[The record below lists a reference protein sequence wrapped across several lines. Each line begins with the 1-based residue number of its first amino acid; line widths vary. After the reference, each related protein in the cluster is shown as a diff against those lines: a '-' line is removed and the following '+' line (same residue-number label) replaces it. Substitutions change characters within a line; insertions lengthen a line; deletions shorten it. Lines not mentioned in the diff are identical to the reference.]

1 MKPMISVFARQ
12 RRTLL
17 AIFWLGAA
25 MYFFTTMLRLSI
37 PGNIFNLLQEELGCG
52 ANGVVA
58 LGTFFMYAYALC
70 QPVGG
75 VLADKYGGCRISLF
89 AALFFSLGTLGFVA
103 GGGLA
108 PMVIS
113 RIASGIGAGL
123 VFIGVAK
130 LADDLYKRNFALI
143 MGVLLLISCAG
154 GFVGVTPL
162 IELAERGGW
171 RLPVGIAAAVVVLL
185 TAGEFLLRRRLV
197 LPPPRRVKFS
207 LRPILLTF
215 REPLVARV
223 FGGSAAISA
232 AYAVFVIIV
241 GRKFLEEC
249 VGLSPGAT
257 RLTLSLMLVVSLV
270 CSVGSGLVSKWCGN
284 RRRGLLIF
292 YCASTLV
299 GVAGVTATVLFDL
312 PGALAAVSLMLIS
325 PSGSSFAIFS
335 AASREMNDPEFSG
348 VTIGVLNFCDCL
360 VIALTG
366 NLCGFLLDL
375 YADRAQRIGDA
386 LIYPD
391 AAYLNILYILLA
403 VAALGLWCVLSV
415 PETHGNNIWRKK

>member
-1 MKPMISVFARQ
+1 MKPMISVFARR

-25 MYFFTTMLRLSI
+25 MYFFTTMLRLSV
-37 PGNIFNLLQEELGCG
+37 PGNIFNLLQNELGCG

-75 VLADKYGGCRISLF
+75 VLADKYGGCRLSLF

-108 PMVIS
+108 PMVIC
-113 RIASGIGAGL
+113 RIISGIGAGL
-123 VFIGVAK
+123 VLIGVAK
-130 LADDLYKRNFALI
+130 LADDLFKRNFVLI

-154 GFVGVTPL
+154 GFAGVTPL
-162 IELAERGGW
+162 IKLAERGGW
-171 RLPVGIAAAVVVLL
+171 RLPIGIVSVVAVLL
-185 TAGEFLLRRRLV
+185 TAGEFLMRRRLV

-207 LRPILLTF
+207 LRPILLTL

-223 FGGSAAISA
+223 FAGSAAISA
-232 AYAVFVIIV
+232 GYAAFVIVI

-249 VGLSPGAT
+249 VDLSPEAT
-257 RLTLSLMLVVSLV
+257 RLTLSLILVISLV
-270 CSVGSGLVSKWCGN
+270 CSVGSGFVSKWCGN
-284 RRRGLLIF
+284 RRKGLLIF
-292 YCASTLV
+292 YCASTL
-299 GVAGVTATVLFDL
+299 AGVLGATATVQFEL
-312 PGALAAVSLMLIS
+312 PGALAAVSLLLLA
-325 PSGSSFAIFS
+325 PSGSSFALFS
-335 AASREMNDPEFSG
+335 AASRELNNPEFSG

-360 VIALTG
+360 MIALTG
-366 NLCGFLLDL
+366 NLCGFMLDL
-375 YADRAQRIGDA
+375 YADRAQRIGDT

-391 AAYLNILYILLA
+391 TAYLNILYVLIA
-403 VAALGLWCVLSV
+403 VAALGLWCVATV